1 MTQHIYKF
9 PEVSRHIY
17 DIDSFEILDNLKLKL
32 SNNISFLPA
41 HLKDFEFLK
50 INESVLI
57 KQMKESGIKYNSHKK
72 HRNFILPSSWNCYY
86 IYLGY
91 KILCI
96 DVNRIEALLNF
107 QSERYE
113 GNHYGAADNF
123 IGLVEF
129 TLYQFVS
136 TMNFFKEDERLE
148 KIMNW
153 VKECRKLSL
162 TKSTLKNKKS
172 KEIIIVF
179 HEEAIA
185 TIIIK
190 RLKEYFPKEEREIIN
205 DIIIKGKFAIP
216 LTFIGNQN
224 QLVEFFK
231 RLRYN
236 KMIKHE
242 SNHILTLWI
251 INNFK
256 IQNKNSELKELKYES
271 VLEILRKHTKSVE
284 PSKSNRILDDIAPF
298 IRKENRK
305 LDIK

>member
-1 MTQHIYKF
+1 MLVY
-9 PEVSRHIY
+9 
-17 DIDSFEILDNLKLKL
+17 SFF
-32 SNNISFLPA
+32 S
-41 HLKDFEFLK
+41 
-50 INESVLI
+50 
-57 KQMKESGIKYNSHKK
+57 
-72 HRNFILPSSWNCYY
+72 
-86 IYLGY
+86 
-91 KILCI
+91 
-96 DVNRIEALLNF
+96 IETLLTF

-136 TMNFFKEDERLE
+136 TMNFFNEDERLE

-153 VKECRKLSL
+153 VKEFRKVSQK
-162 TKSTLKNKKS
+162 TSTLKNKNS
-172 KEIIIVF
+172 NEIIIVF

-185 TIIIK
+185 SIIIK
-190 RLKEYFPKEEREIIN
+190 RLKDYFPQEEQLILN
-205 DIIIKGKFAIP
+205 DMISKGKLPIP

-236 KMIKHE
+236 KMIKYV
-242 SNHILTLWI
+242 SNNVLTFWI

-256 IQNKNSELKELKYES
+256 IQNRNGALYELKYES
-271 VLEILRKHTKSVE
+271 VFEILRKHTKSVE

-305 LDIK
+305 LDVK